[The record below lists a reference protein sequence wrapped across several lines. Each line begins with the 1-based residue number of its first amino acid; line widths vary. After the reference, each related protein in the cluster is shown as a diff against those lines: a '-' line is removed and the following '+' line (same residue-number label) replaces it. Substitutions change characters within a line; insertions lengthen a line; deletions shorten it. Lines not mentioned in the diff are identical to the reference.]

1 LTLAKVKARAN
12 KKFIVQASLVI
23 VTYDRQN
30 FFIAQATDVSVEK
43 LFSLPL
49 PKEAK

>member
-1 LTLAKVKARAN
+1 MTLAKVKARAN

-23 VTYDRQN
+23 VTYDGQKN
-30 FFIAQATDVSVEK
+30 FIVQATDVSVEK

-49 PKEAK
+49 PKDAK

>member
-1 LTLAKVKARAN
+1 MTLAKANARAN
-12 KKFIVQASLVI
+12 KTFIVQASLMI
-23 VTYDRQN
+23 VTYDRQI
-30 FFIAQATDVSVEK
+30 FFIVQATDVSVEK